1 MNEAKRSG
9 SLQSPGPA
17 RVRKKGSFSYV
28 SALGAPDPGRP
39 SIGDLLFGRPIRTFP
54 LMKFKIF
61 IESSEKDDS
70 GNANNHRS
78 VEFRHQ
84 SELNRQL
91 DQTKR
96 GDKT

>member
-1 MNEAKRSG
+1 
-9 SLQSPGPA
+9 
-17 RVRKKGSFSYV
+17 
-28 SALGAPDPGRP
+28 
-39 SIGDLLFGRPIRTFP
+39 
-54 LMKFKIF
+54 MKFKIF